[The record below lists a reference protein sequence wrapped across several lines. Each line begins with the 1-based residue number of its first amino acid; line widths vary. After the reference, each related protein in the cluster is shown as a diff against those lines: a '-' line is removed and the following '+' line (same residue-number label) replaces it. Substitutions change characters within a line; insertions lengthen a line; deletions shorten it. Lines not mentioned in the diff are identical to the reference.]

1 MNSAELDQYLRS
13 YKDYELAY
21 FNSTNPPLL
30 AFHDDREFIIEDNYE
45 EVSRQVHHLSDKLI
59 MKPDQNIT
67 CNQHYRFLKLVPHY
81 HPFIEMIYVYS
92 GTCTQTINGETIT
105 MSQGALCILDLNVVH
120 DIKVAGENDIIINIL
135 MRKAY
140 FDKTM
145 LGRLS
150 GNSLLTNF
158 FIRALYQEKGYHD
171 YIVLQTSNNRKIDMF
186 MSELMCE
193 FFNKQLCSE
202 EAINSYMLLIFTEIL
217 REYEKEQL
225 IQQPNNIKQYNVAD
239 ILHFMEENYRDVS
252 LVSTAEH
259 FHFHPNYLS
268 KILKKYFGLTF
279 APLLQEIRLK
289 QASHLLEMHDLPVNR
304 IANEV
309 GFSNI
314 YFFYRIF
321 KEKYGLTPS
330 EYRKKFKAQL

>member
-1 MNSAELDQYLRS
+1 MNTAELDLYLHS
-13 YKDYELAY
+13 YKDYELTY
-21 FNSTNPPLL
+21 SHSLTPPLL
-30 AFHDDREFIIEDNYE
+30 AFHDDREFIVEKNYE
-45 EVSRQVHHLSDKLI
+45 EILSKVYQLSDKLI
-59 MKPDQNIT
+59 MPDDQNIA
-67 CNQHYRFLKLVPHY
+67 CNQHYRFLNVVPHY

-105 MSQGALCILDLNVVH
+105 MNKGDICILDLNVVH
-120 DIKVAGENDIIINIL
+120 DIKVAGKNDIIINIL

-158 FIRALYQEKGYHD
+158 FIHAFYQVKD
-171 YIVLQTSNNRKIDMF
+171 YNNYILLQTNNNHKIQILMN
-186 MSELMCE
+186 ELMCE
-193 FFNKQLCSE
+193 FFDKKLCSE

-217 REYEKEQL
+217 REYEKKQL
-225 IQQPNNIKQYNVAD
+225 VQENKNAKKYNLAE
-239 ILHFMEENYRDVS
+239 ILHFLEGNYRDVS
-252 LVSTAEH
+252 LVSAAEH

-268 KILKKYFGLTF
+268 KILKRYFGLTF
-279 APLLQEIRLK
+279 APLIQEIRLK
-289 QASHLLEMHDLPVNR
+289 RASHLLELGDLPINR

-314 YFFYRIF
+314 YFFYQIF
-321 KEKYGLTPS
+321 KKKYGLTPA
-330 EYRKKFKAQL
+330 EYREKFKS